1 MIVLIATVLSF
12 IVVFLLQDNGELTK
26 SRSKLIAAISL
37 LAASAILYCMEFG
50 TLRGVFVLVGALT
63 LLGTLFTLLRYKLVK
78 T

>member
-1 MIVLIATVLSF
+1 VIVLIATVLSF

-26 SRSKLIAAISL
+26 SRSKLVAAISL

>member
-1 MIVLIATVLSF
+1 VLSF

-26 SRSKLIAAISL
+26 SRSKLVAAISL

>member
-26 SRSKLIAAISL
+26 SRSKLVAAISL

>member
-1 MIVLIATVLSF
+1 VIVLIATVLSF

-26 SRSKLIAAISL
+26 SRSKLVAAISL
-37 LAASAILYCMEFG
+37 LAASAILYCIEFG

>member
-1 MIVLIATVLSF
+1 VIVLIATVLSF